1 MRVTEDA
8 LERAQEVRKM
18 IAQLVLGIVAMV
30 LRTSD
35 FPPAHPCQKTV
46 VIGTADPWW
55 KPVVEVAM
63 GGVIVVIAVGARLA
77 LAYGWLN

>member
-1 MRVTEDA
+1 MVTEEA
-8 LERAQEVRKM
+8 PERAQEVHTM
-18 IAQLVLGIVAMV
+18 IAQLMLGIVAMV
-30 LRTSD
+30 MRTSD
-35 FPPAHPCQKTV
+35 FQPAGL
-46 VIGTADPWW
+46 GTKSTKIPAEDSWL

>member
-1 MRVTEDA
+1 VVTEEA
-8 LERAQEVRKM
+8 PERAQEERKM
-18 IAQLVLGIVAMV
+18 IAQLMVGIVAMAM
-30 LRTSD
+30 RTSD
-35 FPPAHPCQKTV
+35 FQPAGR
-46 VIGTADPWW
+46 GTKSMTIPAEDSWW

>member
-1 MRVTEDA
+1 MTVTEEA
-8 LERAQEVRKM
+8 LEQAQEVRPM
-18 IAQLVLGIVAMV
+18 IAQLMLGIMAMV
-30 LRTSD
+30 MRTSD
-35 FPPAHPCQKTV
+35 FQPAGPGPKRVT
-46 VIGTADPWW
+46 IPAEDSWW

>member
-1 MRVTEDA
+1 
-8 LERAQEVRKM
+8 M
-18 IAQLVLGIVAMV
+18 IAQLMLGIVAM
-30 LRTSD
+30 LMRPSD
-35 FPPAHPCQKTV
+35 FQPGGPGPKSVAIPAK
-46 VIGTADPWW
+46 DPWW